1 MADGQFLLDSNICI
15 YLLRDLSPI
24 LASRVATQAEETLF
38 VSSVSLA
45 EIAVGYG
52 AAVFDSPDLVGFLKE
67 VPPVAF
73 NERAAMIYGT
83 LPFRR
88 ARFDRLIAAHAVAL
102 DMVLVTNNEADFA
115 DIADLKIENW
125 TL

>member
-1 MADGQFLLDSNICI
+1 M
-15 YLLRDLSPI
+15 
-24 LASRVATQAEETLF
+24 F

-52 AAVFDSPDLVGFLKE
+52 AAVFDSPDIAGFLRE

-73 NERAAMIYGT
+73 NERAAMIYGM

-115 DIADLKIENW
+115 DISALRVENW